1 MTVHAPKL
9 FWGLVSMKKTI
20 AIFLIAALTAALCSC
35 GSRSETVSQVAE
47 RYAGGVP
54 ALAGERIIFR
64 RAAQPD
70 EADYLPPEELVR
82 LYYNGRPDAGE
93 AQLLSD
99 WYIIMSPSPKVAE
112 VHVLRVRHLSD
123 RTAVARMAEAR
134 ARAMRS
140 PELFAARSDFWGTR
154 PEKAE
159 VFCDGFDVILLC
171 Y

>member
-1 MTVHAPKL
+1 
-9 FWGLVSMKKTI
+9 MKKTI

-35 GSRSETVSQVAE
+35 GGPSETAAQVAA
-47 RYAGGVP
+47 RYAEGVP
-54 ALAGERIIFR
+54 ALAGNRITFS
-64 RAAQPD
+64 RAAEPD
-70 EADYLPPEELVR
+70 KAEYLPPEDLVR

-93 AQLLSD
+93 ADLLTD
-99 WYIIMSPSPKVAE
+99 WYIIMSPSPSVAE

-123 RTAVARMAEAR
+123 RTAVARMAEER

-140 PELFAARSDFWGTR
+140 PELFAARGDFWGVR

-159 VFCDGFDVILLC
+159 VFCDGFDVILVC